1 MNYFSLKIFE
11 FLNSPDTLIFGVFL
25 LSISFG
31 ITYRMIPVII
41 ATVVFKNLH
50 VHPNLRSSHLN
61 QTPTLG
67 GVAFFGSLM
76 ISLFFTHYVDKMGIG
91 YYIVAATTIL
101 FFMGLKDDLMVL
113 TSKAKV
119 ILQSGAIFFLLLN
132 QDLWLINFHGFLGLY
147 EIPYL
152 ISFPLTFFI
161 VLYII
166 NSYNLIDGIDGLAG
180 MLGIT
185 ISVFY
190 AFLFYFS
197 GLDYYFYISVVII
210 GYLIAFLRYNLS
222 DDQKIFMGD
231 TGSMITGLL
240 LAFLTLRF
248 LSLNDK
254 QLVNINI
261 KPENIFIVAL
271 AILFFPAID
280 VLRVIVMRLINKR
293 GPFSA
298 DRRHLH
304 HIFIDKGLNHKMAS
318 ITVSISSMLVF
329 GLIYGT
335 NHLFSATG
343 LLFLFLVL
351 SVLTFYILLLLDKDP
366 STKVRRKKVKSLIP
380 RWLYEIEFR
389 IRKSIIVFLKKI
401 FYKNLL

>member
-1 MNYFSLKIFE
+1 M
-11 FLNSPDTLIFGVFL
+11 LIRRVL
-25 LSISFG
+25 
-31 ITYRMIPVII
+31 VI
-41 ATVVFKNLH
+41 H
-50 VHPNLRSSHLN
+50 
-61 QTPTLG
+61 
-67 GVAFFGSLM
+67 
-76 ISLFFTHYVDKMGIG
+76 
-91 YYIVAATTIL
+91 IVAATTIL

-132 QDLWLINFHGFLGLY
+132 QDLWLSNFHGFLGIY

-185 ISVFY
+185 ISVIY
-190 AFLFYFS
+190 GVLFYFS
-197 GLDYYFYISVVII
+197 GLDYYFYICLVII

-222 DDQKIFMGD
+222 DDRKIFMGD

-240 LAFLTLRF
+240 LAVLTLRF
-248 LSLNDK
+248 LTLNVAQIEK
-254 QLVNINI
+254 VFI
-261 KPENIFIVAL
+261 KPENIFIVTL
-271 AILFFPAID
+271 AILFFPLID
-280 VLRVIVMRLINKR
+280 VLRVIVMRVINKR
-293 GPFSA
+293 GPFSP
-298 DRRHLH
+298 DRCHLH

-329 GLIYGT
+329 SLIYGT
-335 NHLFSATG
+335 NRLFSTMG
-343 LLFLFLVL
+343 LLILFLVL
-351 SVLTFYILLLLDKDP
+351 SVITFYILLLLDKDP
-366 STKVRRKKVKSLIP
+366 STKVRRKKMKSYIP
-380 RWLYEIEFR
+380 RWLYEVEFR

>member
-1 MNYFSLKIFE
+1 MILHSFDMNLFFNEPNTLLLGSLLFFI
-11 FLNSPDTLIFGVFL
+11 SYMITL
-25 LSISFG
+25 
-31 ITYRMIPVII
+31 RMIPVII
-41 ATVVFKNLH
+41 ATVSFKKLH
-50 VHPNLRSSHLN
+50 VQPNARSSHSS

-76 ISLFFTHYVDKMGIG
+76 ISLFFMHYVDKTGIG

-119 ILQSGAIFFLLLN
+119 ILQSGAIFFLLFN
-132 QDLWLINFHGFLGLY
+132 QDLWLTNFHGFLGIY

-185 ISVFY
+185 ISVIY
-190 AFLFYFS
+190 GVLFYFS
-197 GLDYYFYISVVII
+197 GLDYYFYICLVII

-240 LAFLTLRF
+240 LALLTLRF
-248 LSLNDK
+248 LTLNDA
-254 QLVNINI
+254 QLGNIKI
-261 KPENIFIVAL
+261 KPENIFIVTL
-271 AILFFPAID
+271 AILFFPTID
-280 VLRVIVMRLINKR
+280 VLRVMVMRVINKR
-293 GPFSA
+293 GPFSP
-298 DRRHLH
+298 DRCHLH
-304 HIFIDKGLNHKMAS
+304 HIFIDKGLDHIMAS
-318 ITVSISSMLVF
+318 ITVTISSMLVF

-335 NHLFSATG
+335 NRFFQRWDCCFYFWSCLF
-343 LLFLFLVL
+343 LLF
-351 SVLTFYILLLLDKDP
+351 
-366 STKVRRKKVKSLIP
+366 
-380 RWLYEIEFR
+380 
-389 IRKSIIVFLKKI
+389 I
-401 FYKNLL
+401 FYCF

>member
-1 MNYFSLKIFE
+1 MNYFSLKIIE

-25 LSISFG
+25 LLISFG
-31 ITYRMIPVII
+31 ITFRMIPVII
-41 ATVVFKNLH
+41 ATVEFKNLH
-50 VHPNLRSSHLN
+50 VQPNLRSSHLN

-76 ISLFFTHYVDKMGIG
+76 ISLFFIHYVDKTGIG
-91 YYIVAATTIL
+91 YYIVASTTIL

-132 QDLWLINFHGFLGLY
+132 QDLWLTNFHGFLGFY

-190 AFLFYFS
+190 GFLFYFS
-197 GLDYYFYISVVII
+197 GLDYYFYICLVII

-248 LSLNDK
+248 LSLNDT

-261 KPENIFIVAL
+261 KPENIFIVTL

-280 VLRVIVMRLINKR
+280 VLRVIIMRLINKR
-293 GPFSA
+293 RPFSP
-298 DRRHLH
+298 DRCHLH

-318 ITVSISSMLVF
+318 ITVTISSVLVF
-329 GLIYGT
+329 GLIYAT
-335 NHLFSATG
+335 NSLLSTMGLF
-343 LLFLFLVL
+343 FLFLVL

-366 STKVRRKKVKSLIP
+366 STKVRRKKMKSYIP
-380 RWLYEIEFR
+380 RWLYEIEF
-389 IRKSIIVFLKKI
+389 
-401 FYKNLL
+401 